1 MPRLFR
7 SLGTTS
13 SIENLVA
20 QIPVISV
27 LTEITEYT
35 IIHSVSIISAQSWL
49 AVTSRW
55 GGYICQMSGPGHD
68 WGDQA

>member
-7 SLGTTS
+7 FLGPTS
-13 SIENLVA
+13 STENIAA

-35 IIHSVSIISAQSWL
+35 ILIISAQSWL